1 MFGGQAVHNVS
12 LFTDGETYLSM
23 SNITLFDPSTQLWHY
38 QPSSGDIPSQRD
50 RFCVVGASGGDNT
63 TFGESAYAI
72 ASSPSCLTNIFLAEI
87 SMYSG
92 QAGAGM
98 YGGIIGK
105 QCRARRGLC
114 VVSASLRLVQSKV
127 HHGRPANETHLP
139 CHWQPNA
146 EYRWF

>member
-23 SNITLFDPSTQLWHY
+23 SNITLFDPSTQFWHY

-72 ASSPSCLTNIFLAEI
+72 ASSPSCLTNIFLVEI

-98 YGGIIGK
+98 YGGQPI
-105 QCRARRGLC
+105 
-114 VVSASLRLVQSKV
+114 SL
-127 HHGRPANETHLP
+127 AN
-139 CHWQPNA
+139 NA
-146 EYRWF
+146 ERDEVYVLSLPAFVWSKAKYTTVDPRMKHTCHVIGN